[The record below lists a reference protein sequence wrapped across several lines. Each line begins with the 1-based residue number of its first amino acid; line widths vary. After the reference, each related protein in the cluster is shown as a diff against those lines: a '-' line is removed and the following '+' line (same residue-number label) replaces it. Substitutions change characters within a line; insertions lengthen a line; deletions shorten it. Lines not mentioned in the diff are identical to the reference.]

1 MLDDGVPS
9 IDVCSRIDICERQI
23 YFGEFLAVF
32 RHGVSVSCGC
42 YKYRIIDEF
51 GFLNQDYRGF
61 MDYRIMTMLWHRYM
75 DTGSSP
81 A

>member
-32 RHGVSVSCGC
+32 RHGVEGFVVVNR
-42 YKYRIIDEF
+42 YRIIDY
-51 GFLNQDYRGF
+51 FLG
-61 MDYRIMTMLWHRYM
+61 L
-75 DTGSSP
+75 GE
-81 A
+81 

>member
-1 MLDDGVPS
+1 MPS
-9 IDVCSRIDICERQI
+9 IDVYSWIDICERQI

-32 RHGVSVSCGC
+32 WHGVSVSCGC

-51 GFLNQDYRGF
+51 WFFESGFTGLCGI
-61 MDYRIMTMLWHRYM
+61 YRIVTMLGHRYM